1 MSSVEAFRF
10 SIALT
15 LVCVTAILVPIEAR
29 AGNLAFDH
37 SGNLFFEGRNTG
49 TIVKFGP
56 VGTKTTFATGTKEMP
71 INGDLAVDAAGNVL
85 ACANFTTILKYA
97 ADGTRSVF
105 ATGVGKYWPNALA
118 VDAGGNL
125 FVSSDNTIFKFTPG
139 GTKSIFATGVEVYGL
154 AFDQSGNLFAS
165 DSHGENGHLVSAI
178 VKFTPEGSKSVFD
191 DTHGYSLAF
200 DQSGNLFVAGQDVI
214 LKFTPDGRKSTFA
227 KVEAS
232 GGLAID
238 AAGNLI
244 VCDGSNRIFKLTSEG
259 TKTAFSA
266 RRPEPGAADE
276 NGEDTSTGLPAKYAK
291 DYLVAS
297 STTSPDKKFAVIYP
311 TLEAEEA
318 AETANHP
325 ERVKDYIVALQPF
338 NELGE
343 LHPKYPYFQNENH
356 GGISAEWSDDSSV
369 ALITLD
375 GKWGPH
381 DVFLLEF
388 RDGKLARTTNILTK
402 AHDLL
407 LPSYRKSKAEPY
419 NDNFDCIFDGEDE
432 PVFKLDGANR
442 VVINGEAVTDPKGI
456 SEHRWSAQL
465 KAVWDVS
472 QRKFASQKITRT
484 TAKES
489 D

>member
-1 MSSVEAFRF
+1 MRSVDALRLL
-10 SIALT
+10 IAQT
-15 LVCVTAILVPIEAR
+15 VVCLIAALVPNEGR
-29 AGNLAFDH
+29 AGNLAFDR
-37 SGNLFFEGRNTG
+37 SDNLFFEARNTG
-49 TIVKFGP
+49 TIVKFAP
-56 VGTKTTFATGTKEMP
+56 DGTKTTFATGTKDMP
-71 INGDLAVDAAGNVL
+71 INGDLAVDASGNVF
-85 ACANFTTILKYA
+85 ACASFTTILKYA

-105 ATGVGKYWPNALA
+105 ATGVGKYWPNSLA
-118 VDAGGNL
+118 VDADGNL
-125 FVSSDNTIFKFTPG
+125 FASSDNKIFKFTPD
-139 GTKSIFATGVEVYGL
+139 GTKSIFATGVEAYGL

-178 VKFTPEGSKSVFD
+178 VKFTPDGSKSAFA

-200 DQSGNLFVAGQDVI
+200 DKPGNLLIAGQDVI

-227 KVEAS
+227 KVDAS
-232 GGLAID
+232 EGLAID

-244 VCDGSNRIFKLTSEG
+244 VCDGNNRIFKLTSDG
-259 TKTAFSA
+259 TKTAFLA

-318 AETANHP
+318 AEDANHP
-325 ERVKDYIVALQPF
+325 ERIKDYVVALQPF
-338 NELGE
+338 TVLGE
-343 LHPKYPYFQNENH
+343 LQTKYPYFQNQNH

-369 ALITLD
+369 ALITLH

-381 DVFLLEF
+381 EVFLLELH
-388 RDGKLARTTNILTK
+388 DGKLARTTNILAK

-407 LPSYRKSKAEPY
+407 LPNYRKSKAEPY
-419 NDNFDCIFDGEDE
+419 NDNFDFIFGDEDG
-432 PVFKLDGANR
+432 PGFKLDGANR
-442 VVINGEAVTDPKGI
+442 VIIDGDATTDPKGL
-456 SEHRWSAQL
+456 SDHRWSAQL
-465 KAVWDVS
+465 KAVWNVA
-472 QRKFASQKITRT
+472 QAKFTEQKITRT